1 MLNEKSHHIESII
14 QNSALIYSYTLQKE
28 QLSVHSGY
36 VEGEVLFVKGY
47 RLSFFEFYYAVGNA
61 LELDKYRYHFM
72 DCNNNLVFRYDNAP
86 HHKDIESFPHHK
98 HLPNKV
104 ASSNLL
110 TFSELIEEI
119 EDYVLGEF

>member
-1 MLNEKSHHIESII
+1 
-14 QNSALIYSYTLQKE
+14 
-28 QLSVHSGY
+28 LSVHSGY
-36 VEGEVLFVKGY
+36 VEGEVLFVTGY

-61 LELDKYRYHFM
+61 LDLDKYRYHFM

-104 ASSNLL
+104 VSRDLL
-110 TFSELIEEI
+110 TFSELIKEI
-119 EDYVLGEF
+119 EDYILSDI